1 MSALRSRPLV
11 VALVVAVAL
20 AGVYALWTRGLF
32 EAPVRVGTYN
42 IRRFGV
48 EPTDVDRLA
57 GVVIETRAAVLGLQE
72 IQSED
77 ALAHLEARVAA
88 LGGPRYRHALATCGG
103 SRAMFV
109 GFLYDPSRVEL
120 TATEELPELD
130 PDGQGRCVDGDRAGL
145 VGSFKYRGGAF
156 HALVVHLSA
165 GPEPERVERRR
176 AQWTRALTVAR
187 RLRDGGARRVVVLGD
202 FNSTGWADN
211 RHGERD
217 FITSS
222 VRNGGFALPSESL
235 TCSEFWRGPSGWL
248 EPSLLDHLVT
258 TPGMVD
264 GTPRVHGYCE
274 ALRCARHREPTAE
287 YAVVSDHCPVTFD
300 LARTLM
306 PD

>member
-1 MSALRSRPLV
+1 MSAPRARPLV
-11 VALVVAVAL
+11 IALVVVVAL
-20 AGVYALWTRGLF
+20 AGVYALWARGTF
-32 EAPVRVGTYN
+32 DAPVRVGTYN

-77 ALAHLEARVAA
+77 ALTHLEARIAA
-88 LGGPRYRHALATCGG
+88 LGGARYRHALATCGG

-109 GFLYDPSRVEL
+109 GFLYDPARVEL
-120 TATEELPELD
+120 AATEELPELD
-130 PDGQGRCVDGDRAGL
+130 PDGQGRCVEGDRAGL

-156 HALVVHLSA
+156 RALVVHLAA

-176 AQWTRALTVAR
+176 AQWTRALTIAR
-187 RLRDGGARRVVVLGD
+187 RLRERGARRVVVLGD
-202 FNSTGWADN
+202 FNSTGWGDN
-211 RHGERD
+211 RLGERD

-222 VRNGGFALPSESL
+222 VRSAGLALPSESL
-235 TCSEFWRGPSGWL
+235 TCSEFWHGPSGWL

-258 TPGMVD
+258 TPGMAD
-264 GTPRVHGYCE
+264 GAPRVHGYCE

-300 LARTLM
+300 LARGA
-306 PD
+306 D